1 MEIIPTGA
9 GRRVKNNQLLFYK
22 KRAARWNTSRGSP
35 NGSDK
40 LRYAERS
47 KRRLIDCSCH
57 RQSVVGLE
65 GRDSLLGHWPKY
77 PIDRSVVITGPL
89 PLSLHLDNDLVGGQA

>member
-35 NGSDK
+35 NSYDN
-40 LRYAERS
+40 LRYA
-47 KRRLIDCSCH
+47 KRGKR
-57 RQSVVGLE
+57 
-65 GRDSLLGHWPKY
+65 W
-77 PIDRSVVITGPL
+77 
-89 PLSLHLDNDLVGGQA
+89 LVDY